1 MTQRK
6 QKLELT
12 WIGKDKRPKLEPRI
26 LLEDPELSYHARHK
40 VVWAAQDAAVARC
53 GVKILDP
60 LPYLCHDGRC
70 WGSKDGR
77 PIYYDDDHLSEY
89 GNKLLVPMFKEV
101 FAAAASQ

>member
-1 MTQRK
+1 M
-6 QKLELT
+6 
-12 WIGKDKRPKLEPRI
+12 
-26 LLEDPELSYHARHK
+26 
-40 VVWAAQDAAVARC
+40 VWAAQDAAAAQC

>member
-1 MTQRK
+1 
-6 QKLELT
+6 
-12 WIGKDKRPKLEPRI
+12 
-26 LLEDPELSYHARHK
+26 
-40 VVWAAQDAAVARC
+40 VVWAAQDAAAAQC

-60 LPYLCHDGRC
+60 LPYLCQDGRC